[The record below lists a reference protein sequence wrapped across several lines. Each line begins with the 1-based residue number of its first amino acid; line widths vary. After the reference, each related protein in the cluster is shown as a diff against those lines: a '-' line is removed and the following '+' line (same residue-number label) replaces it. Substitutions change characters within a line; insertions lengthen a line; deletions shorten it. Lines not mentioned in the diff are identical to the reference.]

1 MPPGFLI
8 MFTDHIMGEDGDKS
22 RAESAPGHDVED
34 QVRYQK
40 GLQESVRGN
49 ARAKNIREH
58 ARPQQAKYAAGNERA
73 RKDHGCPADTR
84 LLQHAR
90 ILENLPG
97 WLKPYILSCRQARG
111 AALQNRRQVI
121 LLPGRKFGWGHCYQG

>member
-1 MPPGFLI
+1 MPAGFLI

-58 ARPQQAKYAAGNERA
+58 TRPQQAKYAAGNEGPGEDER
-73 RKDHGCPADTR
+73 CSTNTR
-84 LLQHAR
+84 LLDHT
-90 ILENLPG
+90 G
-97 WLKPYILSCRQARG
+97 ILSG
-111 AALQNRRQVI
+111 SSGGL
-121 LLPGRKFGWGHCYQG
+121 

>member
-8 MFTDHIMGEDGDKS
+8 MFTDHIMGEDRDKS
-22 RAESAPGHDVED
+22 RAERAPGHDVED

-49 ARAKNIREH
+49 ARVKNIREH
-58 ARPQQAKYAAGNERA
+58 ARPQQAKCTAGNGRA
-73 RKDHGCPADTR
+73 RKGHGCSADTR

-90 ILENLPG
+90 VLEKLPG
-97 WLKPYILSCRQARG
+97 WLKRRILSCRHAR
-111 AALQNRRQVI
+111 
-121 LLPGRKFGWGHCYQG
+121 

>member
-1 MPPGFLI
+1 MPAGFLI

-58 ARPQQAKYAAGNERA
+58 ARPQQAKYAAGNERT

-84 LLQHAR
+84 LLDHAGVLR
-90 ILENLPG
+90 NLSG
-97 WLKPYILSCRQARG
+97 LLKPYILSSSQARRT
-111 AALQNRRQVI
+111 ALYNRR
-121 LLPGRKFGWGHCYQG
+121 

>member
-1 MPPGFLI
+1 MPAGFLI

-58 ARPQQAKYAAGNERA
+58 ARPEQAKYAAGNERA

-84 LLQHAR
+84 LLDHAGVLR
-90 ILENLPG
+90 NLTSLLHPYNLPSA
-97 WLKPYILSCRQARG
+97 PP
-111 AALQNRRQVI
+111 NRTDIYNMR
-121 LLPGRKFGWGHCYQG
+121 